1 MPHSVRRHSG
11 MNPPV
16 EVSVIVPF
24 LNAEPFLAVQLEALS
39 KQTYTGPAEFIFSDN
54 GSTDGGRALIESW
67 FPRLNHPARVID
79 SSGKRGASHALNAA
93 LREARGTYAAF
104 CDADDRVDS
113 GWLECLVRKAVEENA
128 GLVAG
133 STRKWSG
140 SPAPSQEPLRN
151 GADHFQLGLFP
162 MLQNGN
168 MLARRDL
175 LLELGGWNEDY
186 LVCED
191 AELSLRIQIRGLR
204 IVPARDAILDY
215 RCRPSL
221 MGTLRQHFRFALGN
235 HRLLHEF
242 REHLGSLPVQP
253 RPPAKNLKERLAKL
267 KNLLRSRDLF
277 YIHLTRQ
284 AERAGR
290 WAGNLA
296 GKIRYR

>member
-1 MPHSVRRHSG
+1 

-39 KQTYTGPAEFIFSDN
+39 KQTYSGAAEFIFSDN

-67 FPRLNHPARVID
+67 IPRLRHPVRVID
-79 SSGKRGASHALNAA
+79 SSGKRGASHALNTA
-93 LREARGTYAAF
+93 LSEARGTYAAF

-113 GWLECLVRKAVEENA
+113 RWLECLVRKAVEENA
-128 GLVAG
+128 ALVAG

-140 SPAPSQEPLRN
+140 SAAPSEEPLWN
-151 GADHFQLGLFP
+151 GADRLHQGRFP

-175 LLELGGWNEDY
+175 LLELGGWNEEY

-191 AELSLRIQIRGLR
+191 AELSLRIQIRGGLR

-221 MGTLRQHFRFALGN
+221 GGAFWQHFRFALGN
-235 HRLLHEF
+235 RRLLHQF
-242 REHLGSLPVQP
+242 REHLGLHQP
-253 RPPAKNLKERLAKL
+253 RPPAKSPRGRLAKL
-267 KNLLRSRDLF
+267 KKMLRSRDVF
-277 YIHLTRQ
+277 RIHLTRQ

-290 WAGNLA
+290 WAGHLA
-296 GKIRYR
+296 GSIRYR